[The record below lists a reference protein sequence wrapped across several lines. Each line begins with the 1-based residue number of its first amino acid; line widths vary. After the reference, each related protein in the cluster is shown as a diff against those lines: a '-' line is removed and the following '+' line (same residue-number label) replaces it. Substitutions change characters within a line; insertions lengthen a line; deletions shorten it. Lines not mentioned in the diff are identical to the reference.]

1 MADFDINTLIS
12 EVTDEADTS
21 TTVRIAEGQVSQ
33 AKGKSGAIA

>member
-1 MADFDINTLIS
+1 MADFDVNALIS
-12 EVTDEADTS
+12 EVTGGADTS